1 MAASLTF
8 ALLCVVASTIS
19 ESDVVNAVSS
29 KTVISLTSWT
39 TAPTCGAKGT
49 NDTGLIQQVGSCFV
63 NEDDD
68 YARIFTGPADCK
80 EGATYRE
87 ELWKSDDECGG
98 DPDQVRNLTVEKCY
112 ASTTGWMSSI
122 LRCESSPPAGDHYVC
137 VLGKCVA
144 ASKSEPGVPLKT
156 CKDICKDDGKY
167 KCLDNKC
174 TLSATGASK
183 TSCEEICGNTT
194 KMAQ

>member
-63 NEDDD
+63 NEDDGTHVIAALLF
-68 YARIFTGPADCK
+68 YKHIFSFRLCQDFH
-80 EGATYRE
+80 
-87 ELWKSDDECGG
+87 W
-98 DPDQVRNLTVEKCY
+98 
-112 ASTTGWMSSI
+112 SSR
-122 LRCESSPPAGDHYVC
+122 L
-137 VLGKCVA
+137 
-144 ASKSEPGVPLKT
+144 
-156 CKDICKDDGKY
+156 
-167 KCLDNKC
+167 
-174 TLSATGASK
+174 
-183 TSCEEICGNTT
+183 
-194 KMAQ
+194 